1 MALQSIT
8 QKIRDRLYAHLK
20 HLSTRF
26 NDSAKT
32 GDLIQCCSSD
42 VETLRT
48 FLAGQIVEMGRTL
61 IMIIVVT
68 PILFWMNFKLALVSL
83 TMLPL
88 IFYFATRYFI
98 VVKDLFLLRDEAES
112 AMSSRL
118 QEKMTGIRVLRLKNS
133 LTGTAPIA
141 TTISD

>member
-1 MALQSIT
+1 MPALTGASHETCLIVGAFALIDFTSIGGLLTYFCRRTAAMASQSLT
-8 QKIRDRLYAHLK
+8 QKIRDPLYTHLE

-26 NDSAKT
+26 HDNAKT

-68 PILFWMNFKLALVSL
+68 PILF
-83 TMLPL
+83 
-88 IFYFATRYFI
+88 
-98 VVKDLFLLRDEAES
+98 
-112 AMSSRL
+112 
-118 QEKMTGIRVLRLKNS
+118 
-133 LTGTAPIA
+133 
-141 TTISD
+141 